1 MKKYV
6 LNIERLYAGQTANAM
21 VLNQVDEDF
30 PVLIPSLS
38 SLDKLDEFK
47 REWRKVYPDF
57 NPSAWMPLS
66 KINEYIVEFNL
77 ELQSEFKEKG
87 HKELYMMDDTLRM
100 KNSQIDTPA
109 SGKTYMHCLNGES
122 SQLNVLFP
130 FRKMSSKSLYA
141 SQLKVR
147 SYVDVD
153 DVLERARG
161 ITLQGKISY
170 KDCLQAVATVGNNL
184 YMMSPTIDV
193 AENGGCVF
201 GNGLTIVNGYDV
213 PYHFPHSMTLFQP
226 SQNEYESSN
235 VERFV
240 NWFEKHNR
248 KTLVSLNETY
258 GTNISELK
266 VLGAGSYELELATY
280 SPTDLVLYSPDGT

>member
-1 MKKYV
+1 MH
-6 LNIERLYAGQTANAM
+6 LSTRGRYA
-21 VLNQVDEDF
+21 
-30 PVLIPSLS
+30 
-38 SLDKLDEFK
+38 
-47 REWRKVYPDF
+47 
-57 NPSAWMPLS
+57 
-66 KINEYIVEFNL
+66 
-77 ELQSEFKEKG
+77 
-87 HKELYMMDDTLRM
+87 LRM
-100 KNSQIDTPA
+100 
-109 SGKTYMHCLNGES
+109 
-122 SQLNVLFP
+122 V
-130 FRKMSSKSLYA
+130 
-141 SQLKVR
+141 
-147 SYVDVD
+147 
-153 DVLERARG
+153 
-161 ITLQGKISY
+161 
-170 KDCLQAVATVGNNL
+170 
-184 YMMSPTIDV
+184 IDV

-201 GNGLTIVNGYDV
+201 GNGLTIVNGYDI